1 MSNSFRLDQIYTLL
15 LHKERLTVEEL
26 AQTFKV
32 TPTTIRR
39 DLLVLE
45 ERNLIHRTRGA
56 VMLSQDPRRTTN
68 FLLDEKKRIA
78 AAASRFLSD
87 TMSVIL
93 DSGTTVAAFV
103 DYILESNNFDK
114 INFIT
119 HSPQT
124 ALRVSAKYAVSLP
137 SGCLMPQSDYIVS
150 YDVENFYRSVNVD
163 LAVLSS
169 TGVHDCPGLTISFP
183 LQLNVKKSAAECANK
198 RIALLD
204 SSKYFRRGIYVFCDF
219 QDIDTLVT
227 VETEENKPQLDR
239 ISKLGTDI
247 ILA

>member
-15 LHKERLTVEEL
+15 LHKERLTVDEL

-56 VMLSQDPRRTTN
+56 VTLSQDPRRSTD

-93 DSGTTVAAFV
+93 DSGTSVAAFV
-103 DYILESNNFDK
+103 DYVIEGNDFDN

-119 HSPQT
+119 HSPQI
-124 ALRVSAKYAVSLP
+124 ALRVSNKYAVSLP
-137 SGCLMPQSDYIVS
+137 SGCLMPRSDYIVS
-150 YDVENFYRSVNVD
+150 YDVESFYRSVNAD

-169 TGVHDCPGLTISFP
+169 TGVYDCSGLTISFP
-183 LQLNVKKSAAECANK
+183 LQLNVKKNAAMCANK

-204 SSKYFRRGIYVFCDF
+204 SSKYYRRGIYVFCDF
-219 QDIDTLVT
+219 HDIDTLIT
-227 VETEENKPQLDR
+227 VETEENKQQLDR
-239 ISKLGTDI
+239 ISRLGTN
-247 ILA
+247 ILLV